1 MYIPLKSER
10 KIAVRKFK
18 FAAKLIA
25 ASIAA
30 VSLSVA
36 VLGAELTDV
45 AGHWSEQ
52 YVKYGVEHG
61 FFSGYPDGTFLP
73 DKAVTRAEFSKMVNS
88 ALGITKKLET
98 SFPDVE
104 ETDWFHGEVG
114 KALYAGYVSGYEAGS
129 FRAFNNITSQEAAV
143 MLSRIATRPEEAL
156 SVDGFSDC
164 KDVADWAKSAMDY
177 AYSKGF
183 FTGDD
188 QGKLNPKATLTRAQA
203 AKILNKL

>member
-52 YVKYGVEHG
+52 YVKYGVENG
-61 FFSGYPDGTFLP
+61 YISGYPDGTFLP
-73 DKAVTRAEFSKMVNS
+73 DKAVTRADMH
-88 ALGITKKLET
+88 I
-98 SFPDVE
+98 
-104 ETDWFHGEVG
+104 
-114 KALYAGYVSGYEAGS
+114 Y
-129 FRAFNNITSQEAAV
+129 
-143 MLSRIATRPEEAL
+143 
-156 SVDGFSDC
+156 
-164 KDVADWAKSAMDY
+164 
-177 AYSKGF
+177 
-183 FTGDD
+183 
-188 QGKLNPKATLTRAQA
+188 
-203 AKILNKL
+203 

>member
-52 YVKYGVEHG
+52 YVKYGVENG
-61 FFSGYPDGTFLP
+61 STTSPSIAYEPLIFPQTVPDNCIFVLG
-73 DKAVTRAEFSKMVNS
+73 DNRGVSKDS
-88 ALGITKKLET
+88 RYA
-98 SFPDVE
+98 
-104 ETDWFHGEVG
+104 EVG
-114 KALYAGYVSGYEAGS
+114 MVDVRHVLGEAVFVIFPFDRFG
-129 FRAFNNITSQEAAV
+129 TVE
-143 MLSRIATRPEEAL
+143 
-156 SVDGFSDC
+156 
-164 KDVADWAKSAMDY
+164 
-177 AYSKGF
+177 
-183 FTGDD
+183 
-188 QGKLNPKATLTRAQA
+188 
-203 AKILNKL
+203 